1 MAAQVF
7 DFASIRP
14 KVEQALREQFP
25 HDTVELTEGYKGR
38 VHVLV
43 VSSQFNGKTESE
55 KQDFL
60 WEVLRAELGEDAQA
74 VTLVIGYGT
83 DELK

>member
-7 DFASIRP
+7 DYASIRP

-25 HDTVELTEGYKGR
+25 HDTIELTEGYKGR

-43 VSSQFNGKTESE
+43 VSSQLNGKTEGE
-55 KQDFL
+55 KITPSR
-60 WEVLRAELGEDAQA
+60 WITPTCSRARKASN
-74 VTLVIGYGT
+74 V
-83 DELK
+83 